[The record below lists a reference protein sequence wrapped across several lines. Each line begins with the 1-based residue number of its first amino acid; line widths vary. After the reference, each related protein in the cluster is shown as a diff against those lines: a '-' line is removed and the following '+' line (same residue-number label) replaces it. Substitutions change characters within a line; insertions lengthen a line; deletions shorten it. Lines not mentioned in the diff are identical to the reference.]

1 MKEPSGL
8 LRIDGKR
15 PDGATLIPWSAG
27 RYMAWDTTVVHTCAA
42 SYLSQTAI
50 SAGSAAE
57 QAGIRK
63 TAKYA
68 MLPATY
74 VVVTIAFKTLG
85 AVNAEGAEFLSELGR
100 RISSVSGDQRET
112 NFPLQR
118 LSICVQRHN
127 AIAFRGTFQDG
138 REAWDEALFPREH
151 FYS

>member
-8 LRIDGKR
+8 LRTDGKR

-27 RYMAWDTTVVHTCAA
+27 RYMAWDATVVNTCAA

-50 SAGSAAE
+50 SAGSA
-57 QAGIRK
+57 
-63 TAKYA
+63 KYA
-68 MLPATY
+68 LFPATH
-74 VVVTIAFKTLG
+74 VFFPIAFETLG
-85 AVNAEGAEFLSELGR
+85 PVNAEGAEFLSELGR

-112 NFPLQR
+112 NFLLQR

-138 REAWDEALFPREH
+138 REAWDEA
-151 FYS
+151 

>member
-8 LRIDGKR
+8 LRTDAKR

-27 RYMAWDTTVVHTCAA
+27 RYMAWDATVVHTCAA

-57 QAGIRK
+57 QAGVHK

-68 MLPATY
+68 LLPATN
-74 VVVTIAFKTLG
+74 VFVPIAFETLWP
-85 AVNAEGAEFLSELGR
+85 VNAEGTQFLSELGR

-112 NFPLQR
+112 NFLLQR

-127 AIAFRGTFQDG
+127 AIAFGGTFEDG
-138 REAWDEALFPREH
+138 REAWDAA
-151 FYS
+151 

>member
-57 QAGIRK
+57 QAAIRK

-68 MLPATY
+68 LLPATH
-74 VVVTIAFKTLG
+74 VFVPIAFETLG
-85 AVNAEGAEFLSELGR
+85 PVNAEGAEFLSELGR

-112 NFPLQR
+112 NFLLQR

-138 REAWDEALFPREH
+138 REAWDEA
-151 FYS
+151 